1 MDRMI
6 AAAALLLMASPALA
20 EGGTAIPEP
29 SNWALF
35 AMGVAGVLI
44 GRFVARK
51 RKRPDDK

>member
-6 AAAALLLMASPALA
+6 AAAALLLASPAWA

-35 AMGVAGVLI
+35 ALGFAGVLI
-44 GRFVARK
+44 GRFGMRS

>member
-1 MDRMI
+1 MI
-6 AAAALLLMASPALA
+6 AAAAFLLLASPAWA

-35 AMGVAGVLI
+35 ALGVAGVLI
-44 GRFVARK
+44 GRFGMRS